1 MTKNNKKHP
10 IWIHNHSSHCHT
22 PHGPSH
28 YHTQSSQ
35 LQGHRRHSWQGTKSP
50 LQEVPERGTCNLE
63 IMDDFTGLA
72 REGQDSCCKSLES
85 SEANLQ
91 TMKSSMLQLSQ
102 CCQNFMCRRCHFPQR
117 YWACWTFKVPQD
129 GHVTGI
135 RFKALR
141 CLVAQKM
148 AHRFVRT
155 GCLLTILHSRE
166 TSM

>member
-1 MTKNNKKHP
+1 MGHHIITPSRRNSRVADGIPDRAPNL
-10 IWIHNHSSHCHT
+10 HSKRC
-22 PHGPSH
+22 
-28 YHTQSSQ
+28 QSEAPAISK
-35 LQGHRRHSWQGTKSP
+35 SWMISLDWPGKG
-50 LQEVPERGTCNLE
+50 R
-63 IMDDFTGLA
+63 
-72 REGQDSCCKSLES
+72 DSCCKSLES
-85 SEANLQ
+85 SQANLQ

-102 CCQNFMCRRCHFPQR
+102 CCQNFMCRRCHFPQS